1 MDKSEID
8 IINDCCGRFRKNS
21 QLAINT
27 YNNDMKQ
34 YCVLR
39 FIIDF
44 LPDKKLFTTT
54 DIQIR
59 VENSNDDW
67 VREHNWTSGVSGH
80 MKIVYEFMSKIG
92 MMVKSPGERAAFN
105 YNFTDLYNKYRLN
118 GVEWVYIWEALK
130 KYWREQKLE
139 AKQKKDIP
147 EVVKDIRELIDRLD
161 DLDKQV
167 INLDDQINA
176 NDLRLTELEN
186 LKTIEMT
193 EDEHKCFVYDMM
205 KNKIFS
211 GSRFGRYISA
221 HEIEKKE
228 NRLPTSLYTIHNGVT
243 RIMKGTSLFQNSSA
257 TAGLE
262 TMCDDYIKIA
272 A

>member
-1 MDKSEID
+1 MSIKAVRVDELEVMSQKAPEFTDTWRPYAHRVMITHIKKAIISKGID
-8 IINDCCGRFRKNS
+8 IIEVEYSMSSNGCDMFGTYTLGQTTNGKKWQIGIRNSTQKTFAWGIVAGLNIINCSNLMFSGQFIDFRKHTGRLKVKEIQSMANGS
-21 QLAINT
+21 VDN
-27 YNNDMKQ
+27 
-34 YCVLR
+34 
-39 FIIDF
+39 II
-44 LPDKKLFTTT
+44 KEIGKLDT
-54 DIQIR
+54 
-59 VENSNDDW
+59 W
-67 VREHNWTSGVSGH
+67 
-80 MKIVYEFMSKIG
+80 M
-92 MMVKSPGERAAFN
+92 
-105 YNFTDLYNKYRLN
+105 
-118 GVEWVYIWEALK
+118 
-130 KYWREQKLE
+130 
-139 AKQKKDIP
+139 
-147 EVVKDIRELIDRLD
+147 
-161 DLDKQV
+161 
-167 INLDDQINA
+167 
-176 NDLRLTELEN
+176 EN